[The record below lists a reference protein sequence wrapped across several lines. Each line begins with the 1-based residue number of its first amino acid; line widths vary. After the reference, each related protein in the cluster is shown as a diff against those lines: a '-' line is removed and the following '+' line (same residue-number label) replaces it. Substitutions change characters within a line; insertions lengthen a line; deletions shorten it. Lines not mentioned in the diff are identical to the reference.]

1 MSERRRERR
10 AEGTATEMTQGPAE
24 RQVAAR
30 TPAERQGAALHIL
43 LDLHNLPLSLSAAG
57 RTRLALFLALT
68 HVY

>member
-30 TPAERQGAALHIL
+30 TPAERQGAALPVL
-43 LDLHNLPLSLSAAG
+43 LWSFTTPYLYLSLSLQQEG
-57 RTRLALFLALT
+57 P
-68 HVY
+68 V